1 MIGGGD
7 DGLNEDVEMANV
19 TDTEEVPMMHL
30 ASFALH
36 KLFTEW
42 QNEGFEIPDFR
53 LNYLPT
59 GAAQPERKPVPEKSV
74 LPPNAATMHP
84 SMLLSVMR
92 PASTYI
98 PLGTEGV
105 TPSIVHRMGITLNGQ
120 QFIGAAR
127 SKKLAR
133 KAAAIEAC
141 NALFGM
147 SFTHDETDLSSNGN
161 AAAVAA
167 TNE

>member
-1 MIGGGD
+1 MT
-7 DGLNEDVEMANV
+7 NATE
-19 TDTEEVPMMHL
+19 TEEVPMMHL

-53 LNYLPT
+53 LNYMPT
-59 GAAQPERKPVPEKSV
+59 GSVQPERKPVPEKTV
-74 LPPNAATMHP
+74 LPQNAATMHP

-92 PASTYI
+92 PASTYV

-105 TPSIVHRMGITLNGQ
+105 TPNIVHRMGITLNGQ

-141 NALFGM
+141 NALFDMG
-147 SFTHDETDLSSNGN
+147 FKHDEADLPNNGAVAT
-161 AAAVAA
+161 AATVVAA
-167 TNE
+167 TE